1 MKRLWLLLLL
11 LPGVALA
18 EGPDD
23 SANRAL
29 DYFTQGQTDAMVD
42 FMFRQGTLGEAEQA
56 PVTADVLKLKM
67 ELQTYREKGEYCF
80 REKVLEQEISGRL
93 VRQVWV
99 VGFVGDY
106 VRVEFMLYRPAH
118 RWAFTTF
125 TFADGDSAS
134 AQLLEDFRQTG
145 YRQLDATGLPAPQ
158 VETQARTCGQPD

>member
-1 MKRLWLLLLL
+1 MKRLWLLLFL

-23 SANRAL
+23 RANRAL

-67 ELQTYREKGEYCF
+67 ELQTYRDKGEYCF
-80 REKVLEQEISGRL
+80 REKVLEQEISDRL
-93 VRQVWV
+93 VRQVWI

-106 VRVEFMLYRPAH
+106 VRVEFMLYRPAQ
-118 RWAFTTF
+118 RWAFTNF
-125 TFADGDSAS
+125 AFADGDSAGT
-134 AQLLEDFRQTG
+134 QLLEDFKQPG
-145 YRQLDATGLPAPQ
+145 YRNRDAKGLHATK
-158 VETQARTCGQPD
+158 VETQAWTCGQPN